1 MAPSFKNHKNASN
14 EFKPKN
20 LNINFPH
27 LSGMKFYFERKNW
40 VIFKEEKEFW
50 AGQMIYFHFF
60 FLFIFFFWTENE
72 ANENKVKSR
81 GNERVTVAVVS
92 LMRRCIHQV
101 AATATRI
108 SPSPQTKLPPLSRV
122 PPGGLDESSPLTAA
136 FFWGEIG
143 SCREEKLQISLG
155 SFCFTIFWVP

>member
-1 MAPSFKNHKNASN
+1 MKKNRKLFTFKQWRHLSKII
-14 EFKPKN
+14 KMRQMN
-20 LNINFPH
+20 LNQKFKYQ
-27 LSGMKFYFERKNW
+27 LSTFEWHEILLWTKNW
-40 VIFKEEKEFW
+40 VIFKKKKKNFGPGRW
-50 AGQMIYFHFF
+50 FIFIFF
-60 FLFIFFFWTENE
+60 SLYFIFFFFRTENE

-122 PPGGLDESSPLTAA
+122 PPGGLDLNGRGQWGTTESR
-136 FFWGEIG
+136 GG
-143 SCREEKLQISLG
+143 GGGR
-155 SFCFTIFWVP
+155 